1 MIAINYWLAT
11 IVMFL
16 LAIKIISNYKS
27 KPVRKYE
34 VTVTIYLDEDV
45 YLLDVSAK
53 SERQAIRKVKELPFV
68 KGIIDCKEVTNG
80 EN

>member
-1 MIAINYWLAT
+1 MIAIIYWLAT
-11 IVMFL
+11 IVIFL
-16 LAIKIISNYKS
+16 LAIKIISNHKS

-34 VTVTIYLDEDV
+34 VTVTIFLDESI

-53 SERQAIRKVKELPFV
+53 SERQAIRQAKELPFV
-68 KGIIDCKEVTNG
+68 KGVGDCREVRND

>member
-11 IVMFL
+11 IVIFL
-16 LAIKIISNYKS
+16 LAIKMISNYKS

-34 VTVTIYLDEDV
+34 VTVTIFLDKDI

-53 SERQAIRKVKELPFV
+53 SERQAIRQAKELPFV
-68 KGIIDCKEVTNG
+68 KGIVDCREVQNG